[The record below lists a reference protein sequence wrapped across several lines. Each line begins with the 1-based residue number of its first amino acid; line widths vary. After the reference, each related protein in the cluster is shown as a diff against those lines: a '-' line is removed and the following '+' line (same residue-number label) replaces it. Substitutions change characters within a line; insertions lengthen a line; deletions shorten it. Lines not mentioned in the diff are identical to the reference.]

1 MLVVARTEEAKTGKL
16 RPALFVVPTDSPGF
30 TYTPIEMELISPE
43 RQFQVFLDDVRLP
56 GDALVGAED
65 AAIAQLFAGLNP
77 ERIMGA
83 ASSVGMG
90 RYALERAADYVKT
103 RQVWGTPIGAHQGLS
118 HPLAQCHIEVEL
130 AKLMMQKAATLYDN
144 GDDAGAAAGRQHGQ
158 IRCGRSRDAIGRPGR
173 AVHGRQRSDQGVRRC
188 RHAGV
193 GPAGSH
199 CAGEPGDGAQ
209 LRGADVAG
217 PAPVLLM
224 DRLVD
229 YAVEGHVARL
239 TLNSPHNRNALSA
252 TLVNQLHQGL
262 RDAAADP
269 VVRAVVL
276 GHTGNTFCA
285 GADLSEGSATTG
297 ADPAEMAAERAREM
311 AALLRA
317 IVESPLPVI
326 VAVDGHVRAGGMG
339 LVGACDI
346 AVAGPRSTFA
356 LTEARIGVAPAII
369 SLTLLPKMSARA
381 AARYYVTGETF
392 DATTA
397 AAIGL
402 ITMAADD
409 VDAAVASLVADIG
422 RASPQGLAASKAL
435 TTAAIL
441 DGFDRDAERLGA
453 ESARLFVSDEAREGM
468 LAFLQK
474 RPPQWASQQGSD
486 TV

>member
-1 MLVVARTEEAKTGKL
+1 
-16 RPALFVVPTDSPGF
+16 
-30 TYTPIEMELISPE
+30 
-43 RQFQVFLDDVRLP
+43 
-56 GDALVGAED
+56 
-65 AAIAQLFAGLNP
+65 
-77 ERIMGA
+77 
-83 ASSVGMG
+83 
-90 RYALERAADYVKT
+90 
-103 RQVWGTPIGAHQGLS
+103 
-118 HPLAQCHIEVEL
+118 
-130 AKLMMQKAATLYDN
+130 
-144 GDDAGAAAGRQHGQ
+144 
-158 IRCGRSRDAIGRPGR
+158 
-173 AVHGRQRSDQGVRRC
+173 
-188 RHAGV
+188 
-193 GPAGSH
+193 
-199 CAGEPGDGAQ
+199 
-209 LRGADVAG
+209 
-217 PAPVLLM
+217 M
-224 DRLVD
+224 DRLVEYTVD
-229 YAVEGHVARL
+229 GHVARL

-269 VVRAVVL
+269 AVRAVVL

-285 GADLSEGSATTG
+285 GADLSEGSAATG
-297 ADPAEMAAERAREM
+297 ADPFEAATERSREA

-381 AARYYVTGETF
+381 AARYYLTGETF
-392 DATTA
+392 DAATA

-402 ITMAADD
+402 ITIAVNTGAD

-435 TTAAIL
+435 TTTAIL
-441 DGFDRDAERLGA
+441 DGFDRDAERLSA
-453 ESARLFVSDEAREGM
+453 DSARLFVSDEAREGM

-474 RPPQWASQQGSD
+474 RPARWATQGSSD

>member
-1 MLVVARTEEAKTGKL
+1 
-16 RPALFVVPTDSPGF
+16 
-30 TYTPIEMELISPE
+30 
-43 RQFQVFLDDVRLP
+43 
-56 GDALVGAED
+56 
-65 AAIAQLFAGLNP
+65 
-77 ERIMGA
+77 
-83 ASSVGMG
+83 
-90 RYALERAADYVKT
+90 
-103 RQVWGTPIGAHQGLS
+103 
-118 HPLAQCHIEVEL
+118 
-130 AKLMMQKAATLYDN
+130 
-144 GDDAGAAAGRQHGQ
+144 
-158 IRCGRSRDAIGRPGR
+158 
-173 AVHGRQRSDQGVRRC
+173 
-188 RHAGV
+188 
-193 GPAGSH
+193 
-199 CAGEPGDGAQ
+199 
-209 LRGADVAG
+209 
-217 PAPVLLM
+217 M
-224 DRLVD
+224 DRLVE
-229 YAVEGHVARL
+229 YAVDKHVARL

-252 TLVNQLHQGL
+252 TLVSQLHQGL

-269 VVRAVVL
+269 AVRAVVL

-285 GADLSEGSATTG
+285 GADLSEGSATGPSQG

-339 LVGACDI
+339 LVGAGDI

-397 AAIGL
+397 ATIGL
-402 ITMAADD
+402 ITIATDD

-435 TTAAIL
+435 TTAAVL

-474 RPPQWASQQGSD
+474 RTPQWVSEQGSD